1 MINIMT
7 NIDDLFT
14 LVKVI
19 GNNDFYLL
27 LPGKVDIDSEDGKK
41 IVKEAVKRK
50 MPHNLYMVKYMHA
63 SFDEVKISDL
73 SLSEY
78 LIYINALKE
87 VNII

>member
-1 MINIMT
+1 MI

-27 LPGKVDIDSEDGKK
+27 LPGKVDIDTEDGEK

-50 MPHNLYMVKYMHA
+50 MPHNFGAKDKNEEIHSIGFS
-63 SFDEVKISDL
+63 SFYETR
-73 SLSEY
+73 
-78 LIYINALKE
+78 N
-87 VNII
+87 